1 MDLRIDPSN
10 AVPIY
15 AQVIEQ
21 IKALIAGRALRPGDA
36 LPSIRELAVE
46 LRINRNTAAKAYQQL
61 EAEGIIETRP
71 GQGSAVSAGASP
83 WSREERLRR
92 LERSVDRALVDAHHL
107 EIPLEEVPAIVAKRI
122 AAFRGQRAPAGKTRR
137 KG

>member
-1 MDLRIDPSN
+1 LDLRIDPSS

-36 LPSIRELAVE
+36 LPSIRELAVA

-61 EAEGIIETRP
+61 EAEGILETRP
-71 GQGSAVSAGASP
+71 GRGSAVSAGATP

-107 EIPLEEVPAIVAKRI
+107 EIPLEEVPAIVAGRI
-122 AAFRGQRAPAGKTRR
+122 AAFREQHTPAGRTRR